1 MNWRLTIALPLLLA
15 AAPAHASHWEMTCPN
30 VKADL
35 PPDTIS
41 SDPERGY
48 LLVSGASGNTLYL
61 VDRISSRDEPIV
73 IQAYRPRGEGLLLLA
88 FDDNKPGLIRFLAD
102 GNDYLPKQACSVA
115 THVPTERYSPH
126 DNLPLPS
133 LPDVEYLVD
142 NPQTKAAFDARFGD
156 GSADGILPV
165 VDARLDTP
173 ASAKRSHNSLKIC
186 DWLAQARRG
195 APAIGASTVTRSM
208 KIFCATGAN
217 LRPGQRSKTGQNSG
231 RDLKP
236 QPMPMEAARGPDLL
250 AVAPQSRWI
259 RPLADYDRRET
270 TEVHGARYG

>member
-1 MNWRLTIALPLLLA
+1 MSDPSENKTVGHGHRRLTIALPLLLA
-15 AAPAHASHWEMTCPN
+15 TAPAHASHWEMTCPN
-30 VKADL
+30 VRADL

-61 VDRISSRDEPIV
+61 VDRISSRDEPLV
-73 IQAYRPRGEGLLLLA
+73 IQAYRPRGQGLLLLA
-88 FDDNKPGLIRFLAD
+88 FDDNKPGLIRFLVG
-102 GNDYLPKQACSVA
+102 GNDYLPKQTCSVA

-156 GSADGILPV
+156 RSADGLLPV

-173 ASAKRSHNSLKIC
+173 AFRQEMAQQFEDMRLACASPQGSARY
-186 DWLAQARRG
+186 RRKYG
-195 APAIGASTVTRSM
+195 DEEYENMLRYGFCKSQTGAS
-208 KIFCATGAN
+208 
-217 LRPGQRSKTGQNSG
+217 
-231 RDLKP
+231 
-236 QPMPMEAARGPDLL
+236 
-250 AVAPQSRWI
+250 
-259 RPLADYDRRET
+259 
-270 TEVHGARYG
+270 H

>member
-1 MNWRLTIALPLLLA
+1 MSDPSENKTVGHGHRRLTIALPLLLA
-15 AAPAHASHWEMTCPN
+15 TAPAHASHWEMTCPN
-30 VKADL
+30 VRADL

-61 VDRISSRDEPIV
+61 VDRISSRDEPLV
-73 IQAYRPRGEGLLLLA
+73 IQAYRPRGQGLLLLA
-88 FDDNKPGLIRFLAD
+88 FDDNKPGLIRFLVG
-102 GNDYLPKQACSVA
+102 GNDYLPKQTCSVA

-173 ASAKRSHNSLKIC
+173 AFRQEIAQQAEDMRLAAVRQGRS
-186 DWLAQARRG
+186 G
-195 APAIGASTVTRSM
+195 AG
-208 KIFCATGAN
+208 F
-217 LRPGQRSKTGQNSG
+217 
-231 RDLKP
+231 
-236 QPMPMEAARGPDLL
+236 EA
-250 AVAPQSRWI
+250 
-259 RPLADYDRRET
+259 LADADGGMPRSFALALPRLPPRPMAGRQTGLSSRHDNPRTHTWRNLKSE
-270 TEVHGARYG
+270 GRGLCL